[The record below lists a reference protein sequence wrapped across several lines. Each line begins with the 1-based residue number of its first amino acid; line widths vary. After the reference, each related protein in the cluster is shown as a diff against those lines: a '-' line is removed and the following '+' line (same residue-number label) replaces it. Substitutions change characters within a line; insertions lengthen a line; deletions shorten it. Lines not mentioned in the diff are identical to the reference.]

1 MHLPQLAGDV
11 WGTLLQEVLSRQR
24 PARAARKVVN
34 EPHAALLQWHASAA
48 GRYTHDWT
56 TQCTCQTTLL
66 ECMHQHW
73 LQKRYE
79 QGPSLALP
87 LRCAAM
93 NSSTR
98 SLMLLP
104 LAGLSAKKLADVQPT
119 ISGTSTTC
127 VAS

>member
-24 PARAARKVVN
+24 PARAARKVVHV
-34 EPHAALLQWHASAA
+34 PHAALLQWLASAA

-73 LQKRYE
+73 LQKSDE
-79 QGPSLALP
+79 QGPSLALAVA
-87 LRCAAM
+87 LRSNELFNALFDAA
-93 NSSTR
+93 
-98 SLMLLP
+98 
-104 LAGLSAKKLADVQPT
+104 A
-119 ISGTSTTC
+119 SGWA
-127 VAS
+127 VRKEARRRPAHHQRH